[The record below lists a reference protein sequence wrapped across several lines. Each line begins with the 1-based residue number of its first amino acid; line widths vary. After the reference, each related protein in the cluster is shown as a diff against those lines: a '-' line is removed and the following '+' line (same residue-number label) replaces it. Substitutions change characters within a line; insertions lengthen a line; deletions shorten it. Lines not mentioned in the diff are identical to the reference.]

1 MICPQNGIYALE
13 RLDIKG
19 IKEICMD
26 KTAKAYVVDIETGE
40 ITTDIYE
47 GDSIHRRKSKE
58 AYARLGDKEDKPV
71 ETLIWNMSNF
81 MKMNIMEMRLWMDDL
96 NQAEKAF
103 LFSVVPCVSYD
114 DCHLQTIEGKD
125 VGTEDLVRITKLS
138 RSLVYET
145 IETLVEKDII
155 YKGKNS
161 KNRQYFVNP
170 WIFCKGNRI
179 NKVLKT
185 MFKNYKI
192 RVLGG
197 KAWKD
202 VKDKRDK

>member
-1 MICPQNGIYALE
+1 MDE
-13 RLDIKG
+13 IKG
-19 IKEICMD
+19 KTIK
-26 KTAKAYVVDIETGE
+26 AHVVSTETGE
-40 ITTDIYE
+40 ITTEIYE
-47 GDSIHRRKSKE
+47 GDSIHRKESKE
-58 AYARLGDKEDKPV
+58 AFANLKETQKEQC
-71 ETLIWNMSNF
+71 ETLVWNMSNF
-81 MKMNIMEMRLWMDDL
+81 MKMNIMEMRLWMDEL
-96 NQAEKAF
+96 SQAEKAF

-114 DCHLQTIEGKD
+114 DCHLQTIDGKD

-138 RSLVYET
+138 RGLVYET
-145 IETLVEKDII
+145 IETLVKKDIL

-192 RVLGG
+192 RILGG
-197 KAWKD
+197 KQWKD
-202 VKDKRDK
+202 VKDKKDKQ

>member
-1 MICPQNGIYALE
+1 
-13 RLDIKG
+13 
-19 IKEICMD
+19 MD
-26 KTAKAYVVDIETGE
+26 KTIDKTIKAHVVSIETGE
-40 ITTDIYE
+40 ITTEIYE
-47 GDSIHRRKSKE
+47 GDSILRNESKE
-58 AYARLGDKEDKPV
+58 AHRKFKDDEKNKKPI

-81 MKMNIMEMRLWMDDL
+81 MKMNTMEVRLWMDDL
-96 NQAEKAF
+96 TQAEKAF

-114 DCHLQTIEGKD
+114 DCHLQTYDGRD
-125 VGTEDLVRITKLS
+125 AGTEDLVRITKLS
-138 RSLVYET
+138 RALVYET
-145 IETLVEKDII
+145 IRTLIQKDIL

-192 RVLGG
+192 RILGG

-202 VKDKRDK
+202 VKDK